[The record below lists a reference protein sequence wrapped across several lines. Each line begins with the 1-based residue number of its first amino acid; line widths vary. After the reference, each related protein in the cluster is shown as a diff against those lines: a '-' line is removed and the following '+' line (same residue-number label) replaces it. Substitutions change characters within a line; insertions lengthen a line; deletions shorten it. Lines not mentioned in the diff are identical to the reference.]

1 MLVLTGAGLKATQ
14 RIGEL
19 MGILPEAWL
28 APSDLVEHNR
38 LRLTPPFLTGTEQEC
53 GVRIDLTRSPSRR
66 RMRAVPRCRRLLLWR
81 AQRPLDSRRFQRS
94 PGLSSSPKT

>member
-38 LRLTPPFLTGTEQEC
+38 LRLTPPFLTGTEQ
-53 GVRIDLTRSPSRR
+53 GLRVDVTRSPSRR
-66 RMRAVPRCRRLLLWR
+66 RMRAVSLLPPSIVS
-81 AQRPLDSRRFQRS
+81 ARS
-94 PGLSSSPKT
+94 ASLG